1 MRRAS
6 RGEIRWESIPDRGR
20 CKGPVAGLILAF
32 QGAERKGFGLYC
44 PWDGESLE
52 GLRSRA
58 GGRDGG
64 RREMAVGLELR
75 EPLWFGEVGERRPGE
90 GTRLWTECLGRGM
103 EVCGNEMPGAGPS
116 WKPSRSRGLGAA
128 KAAVVQ
134 GEGTWE
140 PRPSLGLERGRTWA
154 VGFPT

>member
-6 RGEIRWESIPDRGR
+6 CGEIRWKRQVQRSCGRSDFGLSRG
-20 CKGPVAGLILAF
+20 
-32 QGAERKGFGLYC
+32 GAERKGFGLYC
-44 PWDGESLE
+44 LWDGESLE

-90 GTRLWTECLGRGM
+90 GTRLWTECLG
-103 EVCGNEMPGAGPS
+103 
-116 WKPSRSRGLGAA
+116 
-128 KAAVVQ
+128 
-134 GEGTWE
+134 
-140 PRPSLGLERGRTWA
+140 
-154 VGFPT
+154 